1 MIGSLPV
8 ERAAVRAGQ
17 DRLLFYKDQVPHQ
30 RGGDRAAQN
39 RSAAG
44 RTSTGPP
51 RPARRERD
59 VFAMR
64 AKELPARTLRDLR
77 PGQSGRV
84 GEVGGSGP
92 LRTRL
97 LELGLTPGVR
107 VLVKKVAPFGDPIEI
122 SLRGYVLSLRKS
134 QAQEITLA
142 GR

>member
-1 MIGSLPV
+1 
-8 ERAAVRAGQ
+8 
-17 DRLLFYKDQVPHQ
+17 
-30 RGGDRAAQN
+30 
-39 RSAAG
+39 
-44 RTSTGPP
+44 
-51 RPARRERD
+51 
-59 VFAMR
+59 MR